1 MAAVFSSFFFFFIS
15 EFSANSMRSW
25 YLTQM
30 ADHEERVFSF
40 EFPAKFLSIDVQDVH
55 QLFIENLSAIFVKF
69 LFYRWRARWSG
80 FFAVSALI
88 EVFWVLLFLI
98 DKSLGSKWTDLFKDG
113 GWIEKCTWLLITK
126 LPGKTKSLSPFI
138 TKFATIFYVKNQ
150 AFSCRVNKVPR
161 SKI

>member
-1 MAAVFSSFFFFFIS
+1 
-15 EFSANSMRSW
+15 MRSW

-30 ADHEERVFSF
+30 TDHEERVFSF

-55 QLFIENLSAIFVKF
+55 KLFIENLSAIFVKF
-69 LFYRWRARWSG
+69 LFYRWRAPWTCWRG
-80 FFAVSALI
+80 FFAVSALGFF
-88 EVFWVLLFLI
+88 ESFLFLI

>member
-1 MAAVFSSFFFFFIS
+1 MAAVFSSFFFFFTS

-30 ADHEERVFSF
+30 TDHEERVFSF

-55 QLFIENLSAIFVKF
+55 KLFIENLSAIFVKF
-69 LFYRWRARWSG
+69 LFYRWRARWNG
-80 FFAVSALI
+80 FFRGFRSRFF
-88 EVFWVLLFLI
+88 ESFLFLI

-113 GWIEKCTWLLITK
+113 GWIENCTWLLITK
-126 LPGKTKSLSPFI
+126 LPGKTKSRSPFI
-138 TKFATIFYVKNQ
+138 TKFATLFYVKNQ